1 MTQYGRRI
9 KHPRI
14 SPEMKRRLE
23 LERRRDEATSSAEG
37 STDDGKETDNG
48 RSPDSQ
54 EQNEDSVTTTVA
66 TIVDIVVDNGSHT
79 IGLTVPTLT
88 ATVSDPS
95 LGYLTVPS
103 DLTAPATTSSI
114 PASPESAAS
123 VTATPSGTSASPSS
137 LSPAV
142 PSSPSVTPTSSR
154 HPTPSDHYFS
164 HISSSRAIPSPSPS
178 SSASPSVSPTSGA
191 STTSAST
198 SSSISG
204 SLSLTSTSTVQ
215 SVLSSLSS
223 SESASSVTSTSAH
236 SATSGSTDGSSTAA
250 TTGVGGGVGG
260 TGSGSGNGGQSSS
273 GNGSNSQGSGSGS
286 SGVSTPRVVGGV
298 VGGVAGAFFL
308 LLLALLV
315 LRWRK
320 KYAQKSRGALPSDD
334 GTSGAARSG
343 SGPPNAEMMSQRS
356 SVTPFA
362 AAAASAGFFNR
373 WRHSAQ
379 TVSTQDTT
387 PSERGFQKISGRKIP
402 SVLRTGGDGYGSGG
416 EEEIVPGA
424 AASSTDLSPRPGHL
438 PTAPTIVETTA
449 EGDEHSIQ
457 SDQYEPPLSATTT
470 RASDVDREGVFIRP
484 SPARSPMASSVNL
497 PASGQST
504 PTQQAM
510 RATSIPRRPDLIG
523 RSHPSWDGSR
533 GSRFTESID

>member
-1 MTQYGRRI
+1 MI
-9 KHPRI
+9 
-14 SPEMKRRLE
+14 
-23 LERRRDEATSSAEG
+23 A
-37 STDDGKETDNG
+37 
-48 RSPDSQ
+48 
-54 EQNEDSVTTTVA
+54 VA
-66 TIVDIVVDNGSHT
+66 TVVDIVIDNDSRTVGQFT
-79 IGLTVPTLT
+79 IPTLS
-88 ATVSDPS
+88 ATVSDASPGS
-95 LGYLTVPS
+95 VTIAS
-103 DLTAPATTSSI
+103 DLTAPITATSI

-123 VTATPSGTSASPSS
+123 ASATPSGTSGNPGS
-137 LSPAV
+137 LSPGA
-142 PSSPSVTPTSSR
+142 STSPSVTPTSSR
-154 HPTPSDHYFS
+154 HPTPSDHFFS
-164 HISSSRAIPSPSPS
+164 HIPSSSRAIPSPSPS
-178 SSASPSVSPTSGA
+178 PSGSPSASPASAA
-191 STTSAST
+191 STTSASA
-198 SSSISG
+198 SISTSG
-204 SLSLTSTSTVQ
+204 SISLTSTSTVQ

-223 SESASSVTSTSAH
+223 SESASSVSSTYAH
-236 SATSGSTDGSSTAA
+236 SATSGSTNGSSTSAA
-250 TTGVGGGVGG
+250 TTGAGGGVGG
-260 TGSGSGNGGQSSS
+260 SASGSGNDGQSSS
-273 GNGSNSQGSGSGS
+273 GDGSNSQGSGSGS
-286 SGVSTPRVVGGV
+286 GGVSTPRVVGGV

-308 LLLALLV
+308 LALALLV

-320 KYAQKSRGALPSDD
+320 KYAQKTRGVLPSDD

-343 SGPPNAEMMSQRS
+343 SGPPNAEIMSQRS
-356 SVTPFA
+356 SVTPLA

-424 AASSTDLSPRPGHL
+424 AASSTDLFPRPGHL

-449 EGDEHSIQ
+449 EGDEHSVQ
-457 SDQYEPPLSATTT
+457 SDQYEPPLTATTT
-470 RASDVDREGVFIRP
+470 RASDMERDGVFIRP

-504 PTQQAM
+504 PTTQQAI